1 MLPGLFRTLV
11 GLVVAWFV
19 FRFLDRVFGG
29 RGRTSP
35 RQGAQRGAGS
45 GAPERGQTPEKAKD
59 DHLGEYVEFEEVA
72 DEEGGQS
79 GTS

>member
-29 RGRTSP
+29 RRRPSAPRGSEAAGR
-35 RQGAQRGAGS
+35 GAGAGS
-45 GAPERGQTPEKAKD
+45 GAGPQKPAKD
-59 DHLGEYVEFEEVA
+59 DHLGEYVEFEEV
-72 DEEGGQS
+72 DGGKD
-79 GTS
+79 

>member
-35 RQGAQRGAGS
+35 RKAPKGGLVQGRLKRAN
-45 GAPERGQTPEKAKD
+45 P
-59 DHLGEYVEFEEVA
+59 
-72 DEEGGQS
+72 
-79 GTS
+79 